1 MERSWG
7 NGTFMG
13 VSWGDRDAGKMRK
26 KGSGEFRARSIHIH
40 ICRSRKLTGSDDMA
54 MAGELGVWVSWVSW
68 LKVVEGAVGTEC

>member
-1 MERSWG
+1 
-7 NGTFMG
+7 
-13 VSWGDRDAGKMRK
+13 MRK